1 MPGRPFISLEPIG
14 YVTTAYAEPSGL
26 PPQASANPEASGAV
40 VVRNDLAD
48 ALLGLDRSNTILT
61 HR

>member
-1 MPGRPFISLEPIG
+1 MADRVHLARTVG

-26 PPQASANPEASGAV
+26 PPQASANSAAAGAV
-40 VVRNDLAD
+40 VVRDDLAD
-48 ALLGLDRSNTILT
+48 AVLGLARSNTILT